1 MVGLLDTSTLL
12 WLLSKPGRLSPAARK
27 IIRSEQIVLSVASYW
42 EVAIKARKGLL
53 VIADPVSWW
62 KRVTALF
69 PGEVLSIR
77 TSHVTALCGL
87 PDFQKDPFDRILIA
101 QATAEG
107 FAIVTSDRRIA
118 AYPVRTLW

>member
-12 WLLSKPGRLSPAARK
+12 RLLSKPERLSPAARK
-27 IIRSEQIVLSVASYW
+27 TIEREQIVLSIASFW
-42 EVAIKARKGLL
+42 EVAIKSRKGLL

-62 KRVTALF
+62 NRVTALF
-69 PGEVLSIR
+69 PGEILSIR
-77 TSHVTALCGL
+77 TSRITALCGL
-87 PDFQKDPFDRILIA
+87 PDFRKDPFDRILVA

-107 FAIVTSDRRIA
+107 FAIITNDRQIA